1 MRVKLL
7 PYFIEEVIVL
17 VSDAV
22 DHVLAG
28 LVVVLQDDGD
38 VHVDNDEE
46 AHDKVDDEIPDGG
59 AELAAVTVL
68 TNLWVGLLAI
78 GVVKYGGQ
86 CLRPASAGCHLEK
99 QDESLEEGFEVVHV
113 VESRTD
119 LDVLE
124 ETDAKDGKDEH
135 DEEEEEA
142 DVEQGRQG
150 HPQGEEQCSNSLR
163 SFDQTQNSPDLN

>member
-46 AHDKVDDEIPDGG
+46 AHDEVDDEVADGS
-59 AELAAVTVL
+59 AELATVAL
-68 TNLWVGLLAI
+68 LSNLGVWLLAV
-78 GVVKYGGQ
+78 GVVEYGRQ
-86 CLRPASAGCHLEK
+86 CFGPASACCHLEK
-99 QDESLEEGFEVVHV
+99 QDESLEECFEVVDII
-113 VESRTD
+113 ESWSD
-119 LDVLE
+119 LHILE
-124 ETDAKDGKDEH
+124 KTDAKDGKDEH